1 MSDSVKYLLDEE
13 HLPTHWYNI
22 NADLPEPLAPVLH
35 PGTKQPITPDDLAPI
50 FPRAVIEQE
59 MSMEREIEIP

>member
-22 NADLPEPLAPVLH
+22 NADLPEPWRRCCIPAPSSRS
-35 PGTKQPITPDDLAPI
+35 PRTTWRRSSRAP
-50 FPRAVIEQE
+50 
-59 MSMEREIEIP
+59 

>member
-13 HLPTHWYNI
+13 HLPKFWYNI
-22 NADLPEPLAPVLH
+22 NADMPEPMAPVLH

-50 FPRAVIEQE
+50 FHAP
-59 MSMEREIEIP
+59 